1 MSTNKPR
8 SSHVEPHESEDPTTE
23 EVAEALQLKGIVQ
36 QTLYKGP
43 DKLHP
48 LVTYFRKHGQ
58 VPEVAGVKNFDDL
71 KNKLANH
78 KGDVVSARRDDA
90 NLIKSQLINLSL
102 ALFAGVKAAEAIKAE
117 ASFSD
122 LEGEEVKYLT
132 RCLEYFELTWDLKS
146 PTIPLDKATALA
158 TPVSAID
165 AAITSCFQLEQ
176 TGKIPTWFNES
187 NYLTVRR
194 LLRYLLG
201 HAETE
206 HIDPGI
212 GKPTDFNRFVILGA
226 GNDDDGATYVV
237 EARRFADEPFP
248 SFYLDPISLGVR
260 YLDASFVASMRIAA
274 RVCRTELYREM
285 SATRNAKS
293 LRISPRFGETL
304 AIDGGSAGGII
315 ACGAIATA
323 WGERL
328 NQQST
333 ATITISA
340 PNSDENNREETLS
353 KKAIEIGEVN
363 KGTIRNKLAA
373 AKRAGLTDL
382 HFHENQEIVFDRALR
397 MTAVKSRLESEYQG
411 IRFHF
416 HPTSDFGVGEG
427 R

>member
-1 MSTNKPR
+1 MSTNKQSSPHMKPR
-8 SSHVEPHESEDPTTE
+8 DSAAPNTE
-23 EVAEALQLKGIVQ
+23 EVAEALQLNGIVQ

-43 DKLHP
+43 DNLHP
-48 LVTYFRKHGQ
+48 LVAYFRKYGK
-58 VPEVAGVKNFDDL
+58 VPEVAGVKDFDDL
-71 KNKLANH
+71 KKKLANH
-78 KGDVVSARRDDA
+78 KGAVVSIRRDDA
-90 NLIKSQLINLSL
+90 DLIKSQLINLSL
-102 ALFAGVKAAEAIKAE
+102 ALFAGAKAAEAIKAKVT
-117 ASFSD
+117 FSD
-122 LEGEEVKYLT
+122 PQAAEVKHLT
-132 RCLEYFELTWDLKS
+132 RCMECFDLAWDLKS

-158 TPVSAID
+158 KPVSEID
-165 AAITSCFQLEQ
+165 AAITACAQLNKTVE
-176 TGKIPTWFNES
+176 IPTWFNES

-194 LLRYLLG
+194 LLSYLLG
-201 HAETE
+201 HNETE
-206 HIDPGI
+206 PIDPGI

-226 GNDDDGATYVV
+226 GNDDDGATYEV

-293 LRISPRFGETL
+293 LRISPHFGDTL

-328 NQQST
+328 NRDST
-333 ATITISA
+333 ATISINA
-340 PNSDENNREETLS
+340 PRSEADDREETLS
-353 KKAIEIGEVN
+353 KKSIEIGVVN
-363 KGTIRNKLAA
+363 KRTIRNKLAA
-373 AKRAGLTDL
+373 AKRARLTDL
-382 HFHENQEIVFDRALR
+382 HFHEDQEIVFDRTLR
-397 MTAVKSRLESEYQG
+397 MLDIKNRLESEYEG

-416 HPTSDFGVGEG
+416 HSTSDFGAGEK